1 MHNSLLTNLGVVLGA
16 SVEIPLL
23 TDITI
28 ILGASVLVIFVF
40 QKLKLPTILGYLMTG
55 ILAGPHAL
63 GLIDASHE
71 VEAMAEIGV
80 ILLLFIIGMEFSL
93 KSLAAIKKSVF
104 LGGAAQVGL
113 TTVATALIAWWF
125 GFELNSALFLGF
137 VFSLSS
143 TAIVLKLL
151 QERSEVNSPHGK
163 IALAI
168 LIFQDIIVVPMML
181 LTPILSGQAGDVGTV
196 VVTLLL
202 KVGVVIAVVLVGAR
216 YLVPILLHEVA
227 KTKNREL
234 FILFVVV
241 ICFAIAWGTSEM
253 GLSLALGA
261 FLAGLVISESD
272 YSYQATGFIIPFRE
286 IFTSFFFVSI
296 GMLLD
301 VSFLI
306 DHFLIIMGLLV
317 LVSVAKAGI
326 AGVAAL
332 LLNYPMRTAI
342 LTGLTLFQVGEFA
355 FILSEVGIEYQL
367 LSEATYQ
374 YFLSV
379 SILSMA
385 ITPFVI
391 QSSEAITHSFTASK
405 TLRTKVLATL
415 PLPKSGSNGASTA
428 LDEGHFKDHTII
440 IGFGVNGQNVARAA
454 KFANIPY
461 VIIEMNADT
470 VRREKARGEHIL
482 FGDATNHFIL
492 EHVKVFSARVAVVAI
507 SDPVAT
513 RSVISSIRSICPTVH
528 VIVRTRFMSEV
539 AEQLRLGASE
549 VVPEEFETSIE
560 IFSRLLHKYLVPQ
573 DEVDHL
579 VADIRAESYELLPPR
594 EIDYRRAAQ
603 LTIPNMNISSLRVQN
618 TNKEVVGKTMD
629 ESGIRARYGI
639 NVLAIQRNEDYL
651 SHIEADTRIE
661 QDDILFLAGK
671 PEDVSRFHEVIKI

>member
-1 MHNSLLTNLGVVLGA
+1 MHSSLSTNLGVVLGA

-23 TDITI
+23 TDIVI

-63 GLIDASHE
+63 GLINASQE
-71 VEAMAEIGV
+71 VEIMAEIGV

-104 LGGAAQVGL
+104 IGGAAQVGL
-113 TTVATALIAWWF
+113 TTVATALVAWWF
-125 GFELNSALFLGF
+125 GFAMNAALFLGF

-181 LTPILSGQAGDVGTV
+181 LTPILSGQAGNVGAV
-196 VVTLLL
+196 VIELLL
-202 KVGVVIAVVLVGAR
+202 KVAVVIAVVLVGAR

-227 KTKNREL
+227 KTKNQEL

-296 GMLLD
+296 GMLLN

-306 DHFLIIMGLLV
+306 DHFLIIIGLLL

-326 AGVAAL
+326 AGAAAL
-332 LLNYPMRTAI
+332 LLNYPVRTAI

-391 QSSEAITHSFTASK
+391 QNSERITKTFTASRA
-405 TLRTKVLATL
+405 LRTQPIPKSKSNGLATV
-415 PLPKSGSNGASTA
+415 PSE
-428 LDEGHFKDHTII
+428 DHYKDHTII

-470 VRREKARGEHIL
+470 VQREKARGEPIL

-513 RSVISSIRSICPTVH
+513 RAVITSIRSICPTVH
-528 VIVRTRFMSEV
+528 MIVRTRFMNEV

-573 DEVDHL
+573 DEVDHFI
-579 VADIRAESYELLPPR
+579 ADIRADSHELLPPR
-594 EIDYRRAAQ
+594 EIDYRKAGK
-603 LTIPNMNISSLRVQN
+603 LTIPDLNIASLRVQN
-618 TNKEVVGKTMD
+618 TNHEVVGKTMN
-629 ESGIRARYGI
+629 EAGIRARYGV

-671 PEDVSRFHEVIKI
+671 PEDVSRFHEVIKV

>member
-1 MHNSLLTNLGVVLGA
+1 MAA

-55 ILAGPHAL
+55 ILAGPYAL

-71 VEAMAEIGV
+71 VEVMAEIGV

-104 LGGAAQVGL
+104 VGGAAQVGL
-113 TTVATALIAWWF
+113 TTVATALLAWWF
-125 GFELNSALFLGF
+125 GFALNAALFLGF

-181 LTPILSGQAGDVGTV
+181 LTPILSGQAGDVGAV
-196 VVTLLL
+196 VVELLL

-301 VSFLI
+301 VSFLV
-306 DHFLIIMGLLV
+306 DNLLVVLGLLL

-332 LLNYPMRTAI
+332 LLNYPVRTAI

-391 QSSEAITHSFTASK
+391 QNSEKITKAFTASK
-405 TLRTKVLATL
+405 TLRTL
-415 PLPKSGSNGASTA
+415 PIPKSRSNGVSDAPSE
-428 LDEGHFKDHTII
+428 DDFKDHTII

-470 VRREKARGEHIL
+470 VQREKARG
-482 FGDATNHFIL
+482 GAHF
-492 EHVKVFSARVAVVAI
+492 
-507 SDPVAT
+507 
-513 RSVISSIRSICPTVH
+513 
-528 VIVRTRFMSEV
+528 VR
-539 AEQLRLGASE
+539 
-549 VVPEEFETSIE
+549 
-560 IFSRLLHKYLVPQ
+560 
-573 DEVDHL
+573 
-579 VADIRAESYELLPPR
+579 
-594 EIDYRRAAQ
+594 
-603 LTIPNMNISSLRVQN
+603 
-618 TNKEVVGKTMD
+618 
-629 ESGIRARYGI
+629 
-639 NVLAIQRNEDYL
+639 
-651 SHIEADTRIE
+651 
-661 QDDILFLAGK
+661 
-671 PEDVSRFHEVIKI
+671 

>member
-1 MHNSLLTNLGVVLGA
+1 MHSSLSTNLGVVLGA

-23 TDITI
+23 TDIVI
-28 ILGASVLVIFVF
+28 ILGASVLVIYVF

-55 ILAGPHAL
+55 ILAGPYAL
-63 GLIDASHE
+63 GLITASQE
-71 VEAMAEIGV
+71 VEVMAEIGV

-104 LGGAAQVGL
+104 IGGAAQVGL
-113 TTVATALIAWWF
+113 TTVVTALVAGWF
-125 GFELNSALFLGF
+125 GFELNAAVFLGF

-181 LTPILSGQAGDVGTV
+181 LTPIMSGQGGDVGTV

-202 KVGVVIAVVLVGAR
+202 KVGVVIVVVLVGAR

-296 GMLLD
+296 GMLLN

-306 DHFLIIMGLLV
+306 DHFLIIMGLLL

-332 LLNYPMRTAI
+332 LLKYPVRTAI

-391 QSSEAITHSFTASK
+391 QRSESITRSLTTSR
-405 TLRTKVLATL
+405 TLRTL
-415 PLPKSGSNGASTA
+415 PIPRSKSNGVPKAQA
-428 LDEGHFKDHTII
+428 EDNFKDHTII

-454 KFANIPY
+454 KFAKIPY
-461 VIIEMNADT
+461 VIIEMNAD
-470 VRREKARGEHIL
+470 VVQREKAQGEPIL

-513 RSVISSIRSICPTVH
+513 RAVITSIRSICPTVH
-528 VIVRTRFMSEV
+528 MIVRTRFMNEV

-573 DEVDHL
+573 DEVDHFIT
-579 VADIRAESYELLPPR
+579 DIRAESHEVLPPR
-594 EIDYRRAAQ
+594 EINYRRAAQ
-603 LTIPNMNISSLRVQN
+603 LTVPNLNISSLRVQN
-618 TNKEVVGKTMD
+618 GNREVVGKTMN
-629 ESGIRARYGI
+629 EAGIRARYGV

>member
-1 MHNSLLTNLGVVLGA
+1 MHESVLTSLGIVLAA

-55 ILAGPHAL
+55 ILAGPYAL

-71 VEAMAEIGV
+71 VEVMAEIGV

-104 LGGAAQVGL
+104 VGGAAQVGL
-113 TTVATALIAWWF
+113 TTVATALVAWWF
-125 GFELNSALFLGF
+125 GFAMNAALFLGF

-181 LTPILSGQAGDVGTV
+181 LTPILSGQAGNVGAV
-196 VVTLLL
+196 VVELLL

-241 ICFAIAWGTSEM
+241 ICFAIAWGTAEM

-306 DHFLIIMGLLV
+306 DHFLIIVGLLL

-326 AGVAAL
+326 AGVVAL
-332 LLNYPMRTAI
+332 LLNYPVRTAI

-391 QSSEAITHSFTASK
+391 QNSEKITKAFTASK
-405 TLRTKVLATL
+405 TLRTL
-415 PLPKSGSNGASTA
+415 PLPKSRSNGVSDAS
-428 LDEGHFKDHTII
+428 LEDDFKDHTII

-470 VRREKARGEHIL
+470 VRREKARGEPIL

-513 RSVISSIRSICPTVH
+513 RAVTTSIRSICPTVH
-528 VIVRTRFMSEV
+528 VIVRTRFMNEV

-573 DEVDHL
+573 DELDQFI
-579 VADIRAESYELLPPR
+579 ADVRAESSELLPPP
-594 EIDYRRAAQ
+594 EIDYRRAAK
-603 LTIPNMNISSLRVQN
+603 LTIPKLNIASLRVQN
-618 TNKEVVGKTMD
+618 TNHEVVGKTMD
-629 ESGIRARYGI
+629 ESRIRSRYGV
-639 NVLAIQRNEDYL
+639 NVLAIQRDEEYL
-651 SHIEADTRIE
+651 SHIEADTQIK
-661 QDDILFLAGK
+661 QDDILFLSGK
-671 PEDVSRFHEVIKI
+671 PEDVSRFHEVIRV

>member
-1 MHNSLLTNLGVVLGA
+1 MHESVLTSLGIVLAA

-55 ILAGPHAL
+55 ILAGPYAL

-71 VEAMAEIGV
+71 VEVMAEIGV

-104 LGGAAQVGL
+104 VGGAAQVGL
-113 TTVATALIAWWF
+113 TTVATALLAWWF
-125 GFELNSALFLGF
+125 GFAMNAALFLGF

-181 LTPILSGQAGDVGTV
+181 LTPILSGQAGDVGAV
-196 VVTLLL
+196 VVELLL

-301 VSFLI
+301 VSFLV
-306 DHFLIIMGLLV
+306 DNLLVVLGLLL

-332 LLNYPMRTAI
+332 LLNYPVRTAI

-391 QSSEAITHSFTASK
+391 QNSEKITKAFTASK
-405 TLRTKVLATL
+405 TLRTL
-415 PLPKSGSNGASTA
+415 PHPQIEKQR
-428 LDEGHFKDHTII
+428 
-440 IGFGVNGQNVARAA
+440 GF
-454 KFANIPY
+454 
-461 VIIEMNADT
+461 
-470 VRREKARGEHIL
+470 
-482 FGDATNHFIL
+482 
-492 EHVKVFSARVAVVAI
+492 
-507 SDPVAT
+507 
-513 RSVISSIRSICPTVH
+513 
-528 VIVRTRFMSEV
+528 
-539 AEQLRLGASE
+539 
-549 VVPEEFETSIE
+549 
-560 IFSRLLHKYLVPQ
+560 
-573 DEVDHL
+573 
-579 VADIRAESYELLPPR
+579 
-594 EIDYRRAAQ
+594 
-603 LTIPNMNISSLRVQN
+603 
-618 TNKEVVGKTMD
+618 
-629 ESGIRARYGI
+629 
-639 NVLAIQRNEDYL
+639 
-651 SHIEADTRIE
+651 
-661 QDDILFLAGK
+661 
-671 PEDVSRFHEVIKI
+671 

>member
-1 MHNSLLTNLGVVLGA
+1 MHISVLTNLGVVLGA

-28 ILGASVLVIFVF
+28 ILGASVLVIYVF

-63 GLIDASHE
+63 GLIAASHE
-71 VEAMAEIGV
+71 VEVLAEIGV

-391 QSSEAITHSFTASK
+391 QRSASITQSLTAFK
-405 TLRTKVLATL
+405 TLRTL
-415 PLPKSGSNGASTA
+415 PLPPPKSKSNGASTA
-428 LDEGHFKDHTII
+428 PDEGHFKDHTII

-461 VIIEMNADT
+461 VIIEMNAET
-470 VRREKARGEHIL
+470 VQREKARGEPIL

-539 AEQLRLGASE
+539 SEQLRLGASE

-573 DEVDHL
+573 DEVDHFI
-579 VADIRAESYELLPPR
+579 ADIRAESHELLPPG
-594 EIDYRRAAQ
+594 EINYRRAAQ

-639 NVLAIQRNEDYL
+639 NVLAIQRDEDYL

-671 PEDVSRFHEVIKI
+671 PEDVSRFHEAIKI

>member
-1 MHNSLLTNLGVVLGA
+1 MDISVLPPLGIVLGA

-23 TDITI
+23 TDIII
-28 ILGASVLVIFVF
+28 ILGASVLVIFLF

-63 GLIDASHE
+63 GLINASQE
-71 VEAMAEIGV
+71 VEIMAEIGV

-104 LGGAAQVGL
+104 IGGAAQVGL
-113 TTVATALIAWWF
+113 TTVATALVAWWF
-125 GFELNSALFLGF
+125 GFELNAALFLGF

-181 LTPILSGQAGDVGTV
+181 LTPILSGQAGDVGAV
-196 VVTLLL
+196 VIELLL

-301 VSFLI
+301 LSFLL
-306 DHFLIIMGLLV
+306 DHFLVIIGLLL

-332 LLNYPMRTAI
+332 LLNYPVRTAI

-391 QSSEAITHSFTASK
+391 QNSEKVTEKFT
-405 TLRTKVLATL
+405 TNKVLRTL
-415 PLPKSGSNGASTA
+415 PLPKSKSNGVADGPSE
-428 LDEGHFKDHTII
+428 DDFKDHTII

-470 VRREKARGEHIL
+470 VRREKARGEPIL

-513 RSVISSIRSICPTVH
+513 RAVTSSIRSICPTVH
-528 VIVRTRFMSEV
+528 VIVRTRFMNEV
-539 AEQLRLGASE
+539 AEQLQLGASE

-573 DEVDHL
+573 DEVDHFI
-579 VADIRAESYELLPPR
+579 ADIRAESQELLPPG
-594 EIDYRRAAQ
+594 EINYQRAAKF
-603 LTIPNMNISSLRVQN
+603 TIPNLNISSLRVQN
-618 TNKEVVGKTMD
+618 GNREVVGKTMS
-629 ESGIRARYGI
+629 EAGIRARYGV
-639 NVLAIQRNEDYL
+639 NVLAIQRDEDYL

-671 PEDVSRFHEVIKI
+671 PEDVSRFHEVIKV